1 MKMKLTVLACA
12 ALFGLTACGSS
23 GNGSGV
29 TNGSPLGGGAAQPAP
44 NPKPTPTPTPK
55 PTPTPTPKP
64 TPTPTPTPK
73 PTPTPTP
80 TPKPTPKPTPSNA
93 FEGVAIPAEGYTGA
107 ITPVSGVSSS
117 SLDSVTVNG
126 IDIKLT
132 HPNLH
137 ARRFLDI
144 SQNTEQTIT
153 SGSYLSHMRFG
164 AYRDFNHNGN
174 ANSNP
179 SHAFALGSL
188 TPVADVPTSG
198 TATYNGL
205 ALGSAIGGGAFEEG
219 TSTFNVDFGAKRLDG
234 SVTIGAF
241 NPVPLTANINGNQF
255 SGTSAEGVHTD
266 GRFYGPQAAEMG
278 GVFNGEVSVPGAS
291 GTLKWIGSFGA
302 KK

>member
-44 NPKPTPTPTPK
+44 KPT
-55 PTPTPTPKP
+55 P

-80 TPKPTPKPTPSNA
+80 TPKPTPSNA
-93 FEGVAIPAEGYTGA
+93 FEGVAIPAEGYNGA
-107 ITPVSGVSSS
+107 VTPVSGVSSS

-126 IDIKLT
+126 INIKLT
-132 HPNLH
+132 LPGVS
-137 ARRFLDI
+137 AGRFTKI
-144 SQNTEQTIT
+144 SQNTEETIA
-153 SGSYLSHMRFG
+153 SSLYLSHMRFG

-188 TPVADVPTSG
+188 TPVADVPTTG
-198 TATYNGL
+198 TATYEGI
-205 ALGSAIGGGAFEEG
+205 ALGSTIGGGLFHEG
-219 TSTFNVDFGAKRLDG
+219 TSKFNVDFGAKKLDG
-234 SVTIGAF
+234 EITVDAIK
-241 NPVPLTANINGNQF
+241 VPLTANINGNQF
-255 SGTSAEGVHTD
+255 SGTSAAGINTD
-266 GRFYGPQAAEMG
+266 GRFYGPKAAEMG
-278 GVFNGEVSVPGAS
+278 GVFNGEMANGI
-291 GTLKWIGSFGA
+291 GGFYKWIGSYGA
-302 KK
+302 KKQ

>member
-23 GNGSGV
+23 GNGSGI
-29 TNGSPLGGGAAQPAP
+29 TNGSPLGGAAQPAP
-44 NPKPTPTPTPK
+44 NPKPTPTPK
-55 PTPTPTPKP
+55 PTPKP

-80 TPKPTPKPTPSNA
+80 TPKPTPSNA
-93 FEGVAIPAEGYTGA
+93 FEGVAIPAEGYNGA
-107 ITPVSGVSSS
+107 VTPVSGVSSS

-137 ARRFLDI
+137 AGRFLDI

-188 TPVADVPTSG
+188 TPAADVPTTG
-198 TATYNGL
+198 TATYEGI
-205 ALGSAIGGGAFEEG
+205 ALGSTIGGGLFHEG
-219 TSTFNVDFGAKRLDG
+219 TSKFNVDFGAKKLDG
-234 SVTIGAF
+234 EITVDAIK
-241 NPVPLTANINGNQF
+241 VPLTANINGNQF
-255 SGTSAEGVHTD
+255 SGTSAAGINTD
-266 GRFYGPQAAEMG
+266 GRFYGPKAAEMG
-278 GVFNGEVSVPGAS
+278 GVFNGEMANGI
-291 GTLKWIGSFGA
+291 GGFYKWIGSYGA
-302 KK
+302 KKQ